1 MGQGSSLASGAQG
14 YSQRAQLA
22 RQLPDQI
29 LTFFFSNTDLVD
41 LINLSSLEACSRY
54 IFTTSQGLNTLFQE
68 LKVQPE
74 RGKQGEILFVPVTK
88 AIPIPSKAGGDQQAY
103 FERKKE
109 RDRMCMEVSYYYVRI
124 FQIYA
129 ALALTT
135 LNADPLRRSL
145 SLRPSTGP
153 ARGPTTAP
161 LLSGG
166 ALRQTT
172 FDESFKKVL
181 VKIKDSPFGS
191 LSGFISKD
199 SGRNTLSFD
208 YPKSH
213 TEFNIYFDI
222 DSLSFASKSETTAN
236 AVIFGDEINQQISV
250 SCTVSD
256 SNKNRVELKFDG
268 KLVLILERQLSGNWR
283 ALSPDGVEDNILE
296 LLDDFIKNVYTF
308 VKKVPGAAGRKNAG
322 LPSAPSSSYT
332 STSTA
337 TSSSSIPG
345 VALGTASASIT
356 GYEKYD
362 TIKKLF
368 QDRYNGKDFPKAF
381 CVARAMTLLMPI
393 FQEELVSK
401 NLPYYS
407 QICRNNYDFETT
419 EVQMPKHP
427 KTPAGNLYFRSLV
440 ALYYDDF
447 RMTNPEKPPEFYQT
461 ETGRSELR
469 RDSAILA
476 KLYNIEKEPETFL
489 ESSSQFK
496 AFPLCGGTGQQ
507 DRLIEI
513 NDKNFVA
520 TLHRNVV
527 SQMLAFQEEH
537 AKRVNT
543 LLSRMFDIRTK
554 TQNGKKVVES
564 MKLTAEI
571 KNGGRAAID
580 AIGRE
585 ARALLKDY
593 YWKSEAYFF
602 KGMLMFMET
611 QGKPQIWKHV

>member
-1 MGQGSSLASGAQG
+1 MGQGSSSSASGGQA

-54 IFTTSQGLNTLFQE
+54 IFTTSQSLETLFQK
-68 LKVQPE
+68 LQVYPQK
-74 RGKQGEILFVPVTK
+74 GKQGEILFTPVTK
-88 AIPIPSKAGGDQQAY
+88 AIPVPSKAGGDQQAY

-109 RDRMCMEVSYYYVRI
+109 RDRMCMEISYYYVRI
-124 FQIYA
+124 FQIYS

-135 LNADPLRRSL
+135 LNADPLRRSSSVRPL
-145 SLRPSTGP
+145 SVGGPRGVPS
-153 ARGPTTAP
+153 AP
-161 LLSGG
+161 LQSGG
-166 ALRQTT
+166 KLPLRSADTAFNQFLQRISGSPMLAFQDYLDKKSTRNILT
-172 FDESFKKVL
+172 FNLS
-181 VKIKDSPFGS
+181 S
-191 LSGFISKD
+191 L
-199 SGRNTLSFD
+199 T
-208 YPKSH
+208 PKP
-213 TEFNIYFDI
+213 TYEVYI
-222 DSLSFASKSETTAN
+222 DFN
-236 AVIFGDEINQQISV
+236 AVNVSKQEVNFKAVIEGTDIMQEIDVVMAYAGASMNS
-250 SCTVSD
+250 
-256 SNKNRVELKFDG
+256 VELRFDG
-268 KLVLILERQLSGNWR
+268 NVVLTMITRGGPWI
-283 ALSPDGVEDNILE
+283 PHVENQRVDFADTV
-296 LLDDFIKNVYTF
+296 DDFIKAKYSVS
-308 VKKVPGAAGRKNAG
+308 VNAG
-322 LPSAPSSSYT
+322 KKPTENRNRRAPSAPS
-332 STSTA
+332 A
-337 TSSSSIPG
+337 PFPSSSAGIPG
-345 VALGTASASIT
+345 VPLGTATASIS

-393 FQEELVSK
+393 FEEELTAK
-401 NLPYYS
+401 TMPYYS

-427 KTPAGNLYFRSLV
+427 KTPAANLYFRSLV

-447 RMTNPEKPPEFYQT
+447 RMSNPDKPPEFYQT

-476 KLYNIEKEPETFL
+476 KLYNIEKDPETFL

-496 AFPLCGGTGQQ
+496 AFPLCGAAGQQ

-513 NDKNFVA
+513 NDKTFVA
-520 TLHRNVV
+520 NLHRNVV
-527 SQMLAFQEEH
+527 GQMLAFQEEH
-537 AKRVNT
+537 TKRVNT
-543 LLSRMFDIRTK
+543 LLSRMFEIRTK
-554 TQNGKKVVES
+554 IVNGKKVVES
-564 MKLTAEI
+564 MKLTAEV

-611 QGKPQIWKHV
+611 QGKPNVWRHV

>member
-1 MGQGSSLASGAQG
+1 MGQGSSSASGGQG
-14 YSQRAQLA
+14 FSDRAQLA
-22 RQLPDQI
+22 KELPDQI
-29 LTFFFSNTDLVD
+29 LTFFFSNADLLD

-54 IFTTSQGLNTLFQE
+54 IFTTSQSLDTLFQR
-68 LKVQPE
+68 LQVYPQK
-74 RGKQGEILFVPVTK
+74 GKQGEILFAPVTK
-88 AIPIPSKAGGDQQAY
+88 AIPVPSKTGGDQQLY

-109 RDRMCMEVSYYYVRI
+109 RDRMCMDISYYYVRI

-135 LNADPLRRSL
+135 LNADPLRRSV
-145 SLRPSTGP
+145 RPRSGSTGSQ
-153 ARGPTTAP
+153 RGPTSAP

-166 ALRQTT
+166 SLPAGFTRDETLKKILPKLR
-172 FDESFKKVL
+172 ESPL
-181 VKIKDSPFGS
+181 NS
-191 LSGFISKD
+191 LSEYLNKD
-199 SGRNTLSFD
+199 YGRNTLSFGF
-208 YPKSH
+208 PKSH
-213 TEFNIYFDI
+213 TEFNIYIDT
-222 DSLSFASKSETTAN
+222 DSLSYPSKLEATAY
-236 AVIFGDEINQQISV
+236 ATIFGDEINQQISV
-250 SCTVSD
+250 NCTQIEKD
-256 SNKNRVELKFDG
+256 NVELKFDG
-268 KLVLILERQLSGNWR
+268 KVVLIMKKQFRGDWL
-283 ALSPDGVEDNILE
+283 AFAPDSTTSEDIYD
-296 LLDDFIKNVYTF
+296 LLDDFVKSSYTF
-308 VKKVPGAAGRKNAG
+308 TKKVQASVKKNAG
-322 LPSAPSSSYT
+322 VPSSY
-332 STSTA
+332 STTT
-337 TSSSSIPG
+337 TSSTTIPG
-345 VALGTASASIT
+345 ISLGTATASIT

-381 CVARAMTLLMPI
+381 CVARAMTLLMPV
-393 FQEELVSK
+393 FEEELTSK
-401 NLPYYS
+401 TMPYYS

-427 KTPAGNLYFRSLV
+427 KTPAANLYFRSLV
-440 ALYYDDF
+440 ALYYDDY

-496 AFPLCGGTGQQ
+496 TFPICATGQQ

-513 NDKNFVA
+513 NDKKFVA
-520 TLHRNVV
+520 DLHRNVI
-527 SQMLAFQEEH
+527 SQMLAFQEQH

-543 LLSRMFDIRTK
+543 LLSRMFEIRTK

-602 KGMLMFMET
+602 KGILMFMDT
-611 QGKPQIWKHV
+611 QGKTQVWKHV

>member
-1 MGQGSSLASGAQG
+1 MGQGTSSASGGQG

-22 RQLPDQI
+22 KELPDHI
-29 LTFFFSNTDLVD
+29 LSFFFSNADLVD

-54 IFTTSQGLNTLFQE
+54 IFTTSQSLDSLFQR
-68 LKVQPE
+68 LQVYPQK
-74 RGKQGEILFVPVTK
+74 GKQGEILFVPVTK
-88 AIPIPSKAGGDQQAY
+88 AIPIPSKTGGDQKAY

-109 RDRMCMEVSYYYVRI
+109 RDSMCMDISYYYVRI

-135 LNADPLRRSL
+135 LNADPLRL
-145 SLRPSTGP
+145 SLARRPAPSLRGGP
-153 ARGPTTAP
+153 IAAP
-161 LLSGG
+161 LQAGG
-166 ALRQTT
+166 KLPTYASDEAL
-172 FDESFKKVL
+172 KKL
-181 VKIKDSPFGS
+181 LPKIRDSPFIS
-191 LSGFISKD
+191 LSNFLTKD
-199 SGRNTLSFD
+199 YGRNTISFD
-208 YPKSH
+208 FPKSH
-213 TEFNIYFDI
+213 SEFNIYFDI
-222 DSLSFASKSETTAN
+222 DSFSFPSKAEVNAN
-236 AVIFGDEINQQISV
+236 ATIFGDEINQQITI
-250 SCTVSD
+250 SCTQSD
-256 SNKNRVELKFDG
+256 KDKVELKFDG
-268 KLVLILERQLSGNWR
+268 KLVLMMAKQLTGAWI
-283 ALSPDGVEDNILE
+283 ALDPDGTQEDIYE
-296 LLDDFIKNVYTF
+296 RIDDHVKSSYTF
-308 VKKVPGAAGRKNAG
+308 TKKAPGATQKKNGVA
-322 LPSAPSSSYT
+322 PSAPSSSYT
-332 STSTA
+332 TT
-337 TSSSSIPG
+337 TSSSAGIPG
-345 VALGTASASIT
+345 IPLGTATASIS

-381 CVARAMTLLMPI
+381 CVARAMTLLLPI
-393 FQEELVSK
+393 FEEELTTK
-401 NLPYYS
+401 TMPYYS

-427 KTPAGNLYFRSLV
+427 KTPAANLYFRSLV
-440 ALYYDDF
+440 ALYYDDY
-447 RMTNPEKPPEFYQT
+447 RMPNPEKPPEFYQT

-496 AFPLCGGTGQQ
+496 AFPICGAAGQQ

-513 NDKNFVA
+513 TDKNFVA
-520 TLHRNVV
+520 NLHRNVI
-527 SQMLAFQEEH
+527 SQMLAFQEQH

-554 TQNGKKVVES
+554 KQANGKTVVES

-611 QGKPQIWKHV
+611 QGKPQVWRHV